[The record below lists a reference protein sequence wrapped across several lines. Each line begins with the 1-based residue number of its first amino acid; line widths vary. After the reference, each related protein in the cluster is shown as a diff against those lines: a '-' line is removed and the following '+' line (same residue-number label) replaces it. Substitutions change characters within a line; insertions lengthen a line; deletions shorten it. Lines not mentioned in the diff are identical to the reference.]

1 MAALLEHGQRGGVHK
16 LILQRDDIHQR
27 REFEQRLWFVPI
39 ADERASGEAAG
50 GKLVLPFQDHDLATK
65 LRCGLRRHLGKLA
78 AADDAERECRP
89 RFGRRTWGRH
99 ALECGRCQTW
109 RWLD

>member
-50 GKLVLPFQDHDLATK
+50 GKLGLPLQDHDLATK
-65 LRCGLRRHLGKLA
+65 LGCGLRQHFSKLP
-78 AADDAERECRP
+78 AADDAERD
-89 RFGRRTWGRH
+89 RRARLGWRTATGGRH
-99 ALECGRCQTW
+99 FL
-109 RWLD
+109 